1 MSDRHS
7 NEESSKR
14 LRERA
19 SGYNE
24 PPETPREAM
33 WARIQEARADQDDV
47 FDVARPPQWRM
58 WSRRLA
64 WPAAAAAMLLI
75 AFAVGRFSAPDTGG
89 DGAQVAE
96 ETTPAPS
103 EQGTEDIYR
112 MAAAPVLTRAEVLLT
127 QFKATDTLN
136 GERETYSD
144 RAAAL
149 LVDTRYLLNT
159 PAAEDPATRQL
170 LMDLELVLAQIV
182 QLSARG
188 GHEKE
193 FADESIEGRL
203 LLQRLRTKSN
213 SGPTI

>member
-7 NEESSKR
+7 EKEFTER
-14 LRERA
+14 LREHA
-19 SGYNE
+19 SDYNE
-24 PPETPREAM
+24 PPETPRDAM
-33 WARIQEARADQDDV
+33 WARIQEARGVEPEV
-47 FDVARPPQWRM
+47 FDATRPPRWQM
-58 WSRRLA
+58 WSRRIA

-75 AFAVGRFSAPDTGG
+75 AFAIGRFSAPETGEG
-89 DGAQVAE
+89 TQVVQE
-96 ETTPAPS
+96 TPAPATKPDS
-103 EQGTEDIYR
+103 KAVYQ
-112 MAAAPVLTRAEVLLT
+112 MAARPVLNRAEMLLT
-127 QFKATDTLN
+127 QFKATETLN
-136 GERETYSD
+136 GDRETYSD

-159 PAAEDPATRQL
+159 PAADDPETRQL

-203 LLQRLRTKSN
+203 MLQRLRTKSN
-213 SGPTI
+213 AGPTI